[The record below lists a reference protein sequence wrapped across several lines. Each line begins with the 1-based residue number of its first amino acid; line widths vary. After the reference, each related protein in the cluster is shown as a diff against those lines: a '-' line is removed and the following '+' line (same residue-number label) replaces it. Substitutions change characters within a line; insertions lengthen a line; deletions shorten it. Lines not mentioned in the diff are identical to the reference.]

1 MLAQDLGFALDLD
14 GAAGSTARL
23 IGAIFDTPFLI
34 PEFVGIGIRF
44 FDDGWSMEAVAQ
56 LALNTDLYVERA
68 GSRSNADFVRLVYE
82 NVVGVAPSA
91 AEQAVYEGILDRGEM
106 TQAQLAVF
114 AAETAEN
121 ALNIDLVGLSNSGI
135 EFIPNAG

>member
-1 MLAQDLGFALDLD
+1 
-14 GAAGSTARL
+14 
-23 IGAIFDTPFLI
+23 
-34 PEFVGIGIRF
+34 
-44 FDDGWSMEAVAQ
+44 MEAVAQ

-91 AEQAVYEGILDRGEM
+91 GEQAVYEGLLDRGDM

-114 AAETAEN
+114 AAQTAEN

-135 EFIPNAG
+135 EFIPSTG